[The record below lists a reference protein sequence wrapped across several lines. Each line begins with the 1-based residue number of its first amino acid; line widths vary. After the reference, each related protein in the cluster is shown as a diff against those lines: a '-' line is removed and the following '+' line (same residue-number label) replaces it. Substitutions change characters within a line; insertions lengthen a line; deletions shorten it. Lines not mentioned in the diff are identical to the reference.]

1 MSRPHLALPLFALA
15 CSAEPKEPGTHDS
28 GEFMAPPVYCEG
40 TTAHR
45 WDITDTTD
53 ADLFP
58 DGLLE
63 KPDSSTP
70 TGRRIEVS
78 AATAAWL
85 PSTPDLL
92 MDALL
97 GLNDS
102 SGFGTLGGILLRFDG
117 GTVSSAPQTAEESV
131 TDPGWQLLDLGNDT
145 PERVP
150 FEARVLEDGATI
162 VLWPLRPLRLGTPH
176 AFVLTTEATADD
188 GGCISPTTT
197 TRELLYG
204 DTLPA
209 HPHADETAGRYRA
222 AIEQVGMRPD
232 DVSII
237 TVFTT
242 HNETGTYLELA
253 AVADEEP
260 VEWTAFDGCIERGV
274 VLECTVHTTVL
285 DRRNEVGLIDVDT
298 TPTEHDIPV
307 TVWLPKEGE
316 GPWPVVVY
324 GHGLSSTRGEGYI
337 AARLM
342 AEEGV
347 AVVAMEAVAH
357 GDHPSADGTGDSYAA
372 ALGFLGLDLTTL
384 SINPR
389 LLRGNFDQTNLDR
402 VRLLKLIREH
412 GDIDGDGDLEL
423 DGDGIGYLGVSLGA
437 ILGSQLLAVSPEIE
451 GAVFSVG
458 GARLMS
464 IVTDTAALTDFE
476 DLIAAL
482 IGSKERFDR
491 LVPIAQHV
499 VDPADSGLWGAHV
512 IRDRF
517 DDAPAPSILL
527 QVGIDDEVVPKT
539 SGFALARAMGLP
551 HLTPVAED
559 VALLDTADGPLAGN
573 SDDGLATH
581 AFFQFDR
588 VTRSGEVGPAYHVQ
602 TPTSEEGQ
610 LQMGHFM
617 TSWLHDGVP
626 EAIDPYAVLGTP
638 EL

>member
-1 MSRPHLALPLFALA
+1 MSRPHLLLPLLA
-15 CSAEPKEPGTHDS
+15 IACGSDPKEPGTQDS
-28 GEFMAPPVYCEG
+28 GGADAPPVYCEG
-40 TTAHR
+40 VTAHR
-45 WDITDTTD
+45 WDITDTSD

-63 KPDSSTP
+63 KPDTSTP
-70 TGRRIEVS
+70 TGRRIEIS
-78 AATAAWL
+78 PETAAWL

-97 GLNDS
+97 GLNDN

-117 GTVSSAPQTAEESV
+117 GGVSDVPLTADDSV
-131 TDPGWQLLDLGNDT
+131 TDGGWQLLDLGSAS

-150 FEARVLEDGATI
+150 FEARVLEDGATV

-188 GGCISPTTT
+188 GGCIAPTDTT
-197 TRELLYG
+197 KALLYG
-204 DTLPA
+204 DSLPD
-209 HPHADETAGRYRA
+209 HPHAEETAGRYRDVLD
-222 AIEQVGMRPD
+222 QVGLRPD
-232 DVSII
+232 DVSVI
-237 TVFTT
+237 TAFTT
-242 HNETGTYLELA
+242 HNETGTYLDLA
-253 AVADEEP
+253 QVADEEP
-260 VEWTAFDGCIERGV
+260 VEWTSFEGCSDRGV
-274 VLECTVHTTVL
+274 VLECTVYTTVL
-285 DRRNEVGLIDVDT
+285 DRRNELGLIDPTV
-298 TPTEHDIPV
+298 TPNEQSIPV
-307 TVWLPKEGE
+307 TVWIPDGGE

-324 GHGLSSTRGEGYI
+324 GHGLGSSRGEGYL

-347 AVVAMEAVAH
+347 AVVSMEAVSH
-357 GDHPSADGTGDSYAA
+357 GDHPSAPDGGDSYAA
-372 ALGFLGLDLTTL
+372 ALGFLGLDLTNL

-412 GDIDGDGDLEL
+412 GDIDGDGQPEL
-423 DGDGIGYLGVSLGA
+423 DGDKVGYLGVSLGA
-437 ILGSQLLAVSPEIE
+437 ILGSQLLAVSPEID

-458 GARLMS
+458 GGRLMS
-464 IVTDTAALTDFE
+464 IVTDTEALTDFE
-476 DLIAAL
+476 DLIAVL

-512 IRDRF
+512 IKDRF

-527 QVGIDDEVVPKT
+527 QVGIHDEVVPKT

-551 HLTPVAED
+551 HLTPVAEE
-559 VALLDTADGPLAGN
+559 VPLLAHEDGPLAGN
-573 SDDGLATH
+573 SDDGMATH

-588 VTRSGEVGPAYHVQ
+588 VTRSGEVVPARHIE
-602 TPTSEEGQ
+602 TPTSDEGQ
-610 LQMGHFM
+610 HQMGRFL
-617 TSWLHDGVP
+617 TTWLHDGVP
-626 EAIDPYAVLGTP
+626 EAIDPYTELGTP